1 MLLSVPDWYR
11 LVMFNPNDGSD
22 FARNRARL
30 DDTPNPYE
38 PEVGSLPDGDQS
50 AAGGHETETK
60 TGTTIVGI
68 GADDG
73 VLMASDMRASLGGRV
88 VSNKNVQKV
97 EEIQPNAALSIS
109 GSVGGSQSFIR
120 SLRAEANLYEARRG
134 EYMSVDALSTMAS
147 NLLRGGPF
155 FRVVPILGGVDDDGS
170 HVFSLDPSGSSLSD
184 EYTAQ
189 GSGMPYALGV
199 LEQEY
204 SDDLTMDEAE
214 QVAARAVKSA
224 SERDTASGNGIHIT
238 RITADGVETVGHK
251 EFDDLL

>member
-1 MLLSVPDWYR
+1 
-11 LVMFNPNDGSD
+11 MFDSNDGPE
-22 FARNRARL
+22 FARNQARFGG
-30 DDTPNPYE
+30 TQNPYE
-38 PEVGSLPDGDQS
+38 PEIGSLPEGNH
-50 AAGGHETETK
+50 AGADDENVTK

-68 GADDG
+68 TTDDG
-73 VLMASDMRASLGGRV
+73 VVMASDMRASLGGRV

-97 EEIQPNAALSIS
+97 EAIQPNAALSLS
-109 GSVGGSQSFIR
+109 GTVGGAQSFIR

-134 EYMSVDALSTMAS
+134 EYMSINALATMGS

-155 FRVVPILGGVDDDGS
+155 FRVVPILGGVDDEGG

-184 EYTAQ
+184 KYSAQ

-204 SDDLTMDEAE
+204 SEDLSMDDAVG
-214 QVAARAVKSA
+214 VAAQAIDSA

-238 RITADGVETVGHK
+238 KVTRDDVEIVGHK
-251 EFDDLL
+251 DIEEVL

>member
-1 MLLSVPDWYR
+1 MLLYGADWYH
-11 LVMFNPNDGSD
+11 LVMFNPNDGSQ
-22 FARNRARL
+22 FARTRAQL

-38 PEVGSLPDGDQS
+38 PEVGPLPENDLSEADK
-50 AAGGHETETK
+50 ENLTK

-68 GADDG
+68 TTEDG

-97 EEIQPNAALSIS
+97 EEIQPNAALSMS
-109 GSVGGSQSFIR
+109 GNVGGAQSFIR

-134 EYMSVDALSTMAS
+134 EYMSIGALSTMAS

-155 FRVVPILGGVDDDGS
+155 FLVVPILGGVDEEGPQ
-170 HVFSLDPSGSSLSD
+170 VYSLDPGGSSLGD

-199 LEQEY
+199 LEQDY
-204 SDDLTMDEAE
+204 TDDLTMDEAA
-214 QVAARAVKSA
+214 QVGARAIKSA
-224 SERDTASGNGIHIT
+224 SERDTASGNGIHLT
-238 RITADGVETVGHK
+238 RITQDGVDIVGHK

>member
-1 MLLSVPDWYR
+1 
-11 LVMFNPNDGSD
+11 MFNSNEGSD
-22 FARNRARL
+22 FARNRARF

-38 PEVGSLPDGDQS
+38 PEVGSLPDHDFSTQDM
-50 AAGGHETETK
+50 ENVNK

-68 GADDG
+68 TTEDG
-73 VLMASDMRASLGGRV
+73 VVMASDMRASLGGRV
-88 VSNKNVQKV
+88 ISNKNVQKV

-109 GSVGGSQSFIR
+109 GSVGGSQAFIR

-134 EYMSVDALSTMAS
+134 EYMSINALSTMAS

-155 FRVVPILGGVDDDGS
+155 FLVVPILGGVDEEGA
-170 HVFSLDPSGSSLSD
+170 HVYSLDPGGSSMSD
-184 EYTAQ
+184 KYTAQ

-204 SDDLTMDEAE
+204 TDDLTIEEAE
-214 QVAARAVKSA
+214 RVGAQAVQSA

-238 RITADGVETVGHK
+238 RITADGITIVGHK
-251 EFDDLL
+251 TFDDIL

>member
-1 MLLSVPDWYR
+1 
-11 LVMFNPNDGSD
+11 MFNPNNGSE

-38 PEVGSLPDGDQS
+38 PEVGSLPEGDRSQ
-50 AAGGHETETK
+50 AGSDTVNK
-60 TGTTIVGI
+60 TGTTIVGLTTQ
-68 GADDG
+68 DG

-88 VSNKNVQKV
+88 ISNKNVQKV

-109 GSVGGSQSFIR
+109 GSVGGAQSFIR

-134 EYMSVDALSTMAS
+134 EYMSIDALSTMAS

-155 FRVVPILGGVDDDGS
+155 FRVVPILGGVDDDGG
-170 HVFSLDPSGSSLSD
+170 HVFSLDPAGSSMSD
-184 EYTAQ
+184 TYTAQ

-204 SDDLTMDEAE
+204 SEDLTMADAE
-214 QVAARAVKSA
+214 QVAAHAVKSA

-238 RITADGVETVGHK
+238 KITHDGLTTVGHK
-251 EFDDLL
+251 EFDALL

>member
-1 MLLSVPDWYR
+1 
-11 LVMFNPNDGSD
+11 MFNSNDGAD
-22 FARNRARL
+22 FARNRARF

-38 PEVGSLPDGDQS
+38 PEVGSLPENDVSKADM
-50 AAGGHETETK
+50 ENVNK

-68 GADDG
+68 TTEDG

-88 VSNKNVQKV
+88 ISNKNVQKV
-97 EEIQPNAALSIS
+97 EKIQPNAALSIS

-134 EYMSVDALSTMAS
+134 EYMSINALSTMAS

-155 FRVVPILGGVDDDGS
+155 FLVVPILGGVDEDGA
-170 HVFSLDPSGSSLSD
+170 HVYSLDPGGSSMSD

-199 LEQEY
+199 LEQEFT
-204 SDDLTMDEAE
+204 DDLTMDEAE
-214 QVAARAVKSA
+214 QVGARAIQSA

-238 RITADGVETVGHK
+238 RITEDGIDIVGHK
-251 EFDDLL
+251 ELDDLL